1 MKQNTINK
9 MKKAGLI
16 AVMAIFAVTQLT
28 AQKKYT
34 ADPSVTVIKWQGGK
48 IVGGDHSGTIGL
60 KNGWL
65 TSDGNSISGGEFVV
79 DMTSIKNEDIKD
91 AGSRAKLEGHLR
103 SADFFGVEK
112 YPLSKLVLTG
122 GSQFTGGK
130 ATVKGNL
137 SIKEAT
143 HPVEF
148 TVTEAK
154 SGDLLTYTA
163 VITFDRSLYDVRF
176 GSGKFFSNLGNNAIR
191 DEIKLEVNL
200 VVK

>member
-1 MKQNTINK
+1 

-16 AVMAIFAVTQLT
+16 ALMAVFAIAQLA
-28 AQKKYT
+28 AQKKYV
-34 ADPSVTVIKWQGGK
+34 ADPSVSVIKWHGGK

-60 KNGWL
+60 KDGWI
-65 TSDGNSISGGEFVV
+65 TSDGKSISGGEFVV

-91 AGSRAKLEGHLR
+91 AGSRARLEGHLR

-112 YPLSKLVLTG
+112 YPSSKLVLTG

-137 SIKEAT
+137 TIKEAT

-148 TVTEAK
+148 TVLETK

-163 VITFDRSLYDVRF
+163 TITFDRSLYDVRF
-176 GSGKFFSNLGNNAIR
+176 GSGKFFSNLGNNTIR
-191 DEIKLEVNL
+191 DEIKLDVTL
-200 VVK
+200 VVR